1 MKLLIIIKINT
12 VAMLSITSFL
22 LLAVTGLASTFPLD
36 EDIQNMLFDMGYID
50 LSQYGRSI
58 FGDPDN
64 STGDLIAN
72 YDPATN
78 GQNPEEL
85 GSYLEGDILMPL
97 GQARNGLTASG
108 ARWPNAI
115 IPYEIRGDFGELLTG
130 KFKLITA
137 NQTILFFRC
146 FPNEYDRNGIHRIS
160 HKNLHP
166 I

>member
-1 MKLLIIIKINT
+1 MFSLPTPLVI
-12 VAMLSITSFL
+12 
-22 LLAVTGLASTFPLD
+22 LAITGLMASAFPLD
-36 EDIQNMLFDMGYID
+36 EDMQNMLFDLGYID

-64 STGDLIAN
+64 STGELIAN
-72 YDPATN
+72 YDPTTS

-115 IPYEIRGDFGELLTG
+115 IPYEIRGDFGEYT
-130 KFKLITA
+130 FAMRYMA
-137 NQTILFFRC
+137 N
-146 FPNEYDRNGIHRIS
+146 
-160 HKNLHP
+160 
-166 I
+166 